1 MGKQDKYTQ
10 IKRIWNFLE
19 NHPEGL
25 TTMEASDKLRI
36 TNLPRRI
43 SEMIVLGY
51 KISKTWETYVNE
63 FGTHERIMR
72 YKAVA

>member
-1 MGKQDKYTQ
+1 MDNSTQ
-10 IKRIWNFLE
+10 IERIWQFLE

-43 SEMIVLGY
+43 SEMITLGY
-51 KISKTWETYVNE
+51 PISKTWESHVNV

>member
-1 MGKQDKYTQ
+1 MDKNTQ

-51 KISKTWETYVNE
+51 PIEKTPETHVNE
-63 FGTHERIMR
+63 IGEKSRYMR